1 MYVWVSLS
9 GRKYVMNALLHVQTL
24 TVSFGQWCAKALM
37 VGGSKAVWL
46 RTNSLL
52 VHALGLKS
60 SATQRKVVFFG
71 QQAHFSGYVS

>member
-37 VGGSKAVWL
+37 IGGSKAVWL
-46 RTNSLL
+46 RT
-52 VHALGLKS
+52 
-60 SATQRKVVFFG
+60 
-71 QQAHFSGYVS
+71 HFWFMH